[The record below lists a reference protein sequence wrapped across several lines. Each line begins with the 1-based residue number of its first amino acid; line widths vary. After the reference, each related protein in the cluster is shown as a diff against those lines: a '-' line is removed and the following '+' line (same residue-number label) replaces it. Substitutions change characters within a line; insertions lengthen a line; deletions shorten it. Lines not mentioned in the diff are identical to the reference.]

1 MPPTTKRRLSD
12 YRATKRQ
19 SLFATLATYV
29 VATLPVIPALLIN
42 IEQAQGKSRAWMSVA
57 IVGVL
62 LAPAAVE
69 AAGRAT
75 GGRRLL
81 CAMVALLLTLGNVL
95 NAVTNATNHSDHK
108 SDHRRAIIA
117 GASDREK
124 AGRRLSL
131 RRDAQ
136 VKIAGEVP
144 PATIEAEIGAVTA
157 ANSGRWNATEQCSAT
172 KITAEQSRTFCAEVS
187 QLRARFAA
195 ARERDKID
203 GELSALGV
211 SAKTAEPTPDV
222 ADPYAESVAA
232 LLGAA
237 GVKVGPDGK
246 RAITASRDW
255 VWAVLIEV
263 TAALGPMILLWLAS
277 GHGRREPAVP
287 RAAKPVP
294 EASEP
299 PERAAPN
306 PIDDP
311 VYAFIAVAF
320 ERKRGI
326 NMRADEPWQLWLAH
340 CAETGAKS
348 GSQRAFGMAMKACFQ
363 WERNHNRPRYLNVT
377 ARKSVVGGS
386 LSAVA

>member
-1 MPPTTKRRLSD
+1 MTPTTKRRLRD
-12 YRATKRQ
+12 HRATMGW
-19 SLFATLATYV
+19 SHLPTLATYV

-42 IEQAQGKSRAWMSVA
+42 IEQAQGKSRAWMSFA
-57 IVGVL
+57 IAGVL

-69 AAGRAT
+69 AASRAN

-81 CAMVALLLTLGNVL
+81 CVMVALLLTLGNVL

-144 PATIEAEIGAVTA
+144 PATIEAEIGALTA
-157 ANSGRWNATEQCSAT
+157 AHSGRWNATEQCSAT
-172 KITAEQSRTFCAEVS
+172 KITAEQSRTFCADVS

-211 SAKTAEPTPDV
+211 SAKAAEPTPDV
-222 ADPYAESVAA
+222 VDPYAESVAA
-232 LLGAA
+232 LFGAA
-237 GVKVGPDGK
+237 GIEVGPDGK

-255 VWAVLIEV
+255 TWAVLIEV

-277 GHGRREPAVP
+277 GHGRREPAP
-287 RAAKPVP
+287 RAAKATHEV
-294 EASEP
+294 SEP

-311 VYAFIAVAF
+311 VYAFIATAF
-320 ERKRGI
+320 ERKRGL

-340 CAETGAKS
+340 CAETGAKA